1 MNKKRGREAEADVWF
16 VQGKER
22 HTGRERDTDELK
34 NGKERNRENIKYKEA
49 NNESGGETDE
59 GELKI
64 ETRG

>member
-1 MNKKRGREAEADVWF
+1 MNEKRGREAEADVWF
-16 VQGKER
+16 EQGKER

-49 NNESGGETDE
+49 NHESGGETDE

>member
-1 MNKKRGREAEADVWF
+1 MNEKRGRDAEADVWF

-22 HTGRERDTDELK
+22 HTGRERDTDEIK
-34 NGKERNRENIKYKEA
+34 NEKERNGENIKYKEA

>member
-1 MNKKRGREAEADVWF
+1 MNEKRGREAEADVWF

-49 NNESGGETDE
+49 NHESGGETDE

>member
-1 MNKKRGREAEADVWF
+1 MNEKRGREAEADVWF

-22 HTGRERDTDELK
+22 HTGRERDTKQRKD
-34 NGKERNRENIKYKEA
+34 IKYKEA
-49 NNESGGETDE
+49 NNKSGGETDE